1 MKFNPKK
8 DHYILG
14 LQSYANHNSGA
25 SILKFIKNKK
35 NLCLGP
41 LI

>member
-1 MKFNPKK
+1 MKLNPKK
-8 DHYILG
+8 DYYILG